1 MDKNMIITETQSVI
15 FPSLKTNVQL
25 VEKYIDDI
33 CQFYNIGEENY
44 GNILVAVSEAVNNA
58 ICHGNRLDPDKSVK
72 FFYETKDLNLCF
84 TIEDEGDGFNPDTLP
99 DPTDPNNINSPNGR
113 GVFLMKK
120 LSDDIKFLNEGR
132 RVELYFRISNQ

>member
-44 GNILVAVSEAVNNA
+44 GNI
-58 ICHGNRLDPDKSVK
+58 
-72 FFYETKDLNLCF
+72 
-84 TIEDEGDGFNPDTLP
+84 
-99 DPTDPNNINSPNGR
+99 
-113 GVFLMKK
+113 
-120 LSDDIKFLNEGR
+120 
-132 RVELYFRISNQ
+132 

>member
-1 MDKNMIITETQSVI
+1 MIITETQSVI

-25 VEKYIDDI
+25 VEKYIDEI

-58 ICHGNRLDPDKSVK
+58 ICHGNRLDPSKSVK
-72 FFYETKDLNLCF
+72 FFYETKDFNLCF
-84 TIEDEGDGFNPDTLP
+84 IIEDEGDGFNSDTLP
-99 DPTDPNNINSPNGR
+99 DPTDPNNISSPNGR

-120 LSDDIKFLNEGR
+120 LSDDIKFLNDGR